1 MTIGIF
7 YALAG
12 AAIAM
17 SAGIGSAIGV
27 SRAGQASAALL
38 SKDPSKFGSVLVL
51 QLLPASQSIYGFVVA
66 VFAFLACGLMGG
78 DVSAFPPDKGLA
90 IIAACIPVG
99 IIGLVSAI
107 LQGNVAVACINLV
120 GKQEGQMGKGIT
132 MTVLVEIF
140 AIFSFIISLLAL
152 IFLM

>member
-38 SKDPSKFGSVLVL
+38 SKDPKKRCM
-51 QLLPASQSIYGFVVA
+51 YVA
-66 VFAFLACGLMGG
+66 DFTENEIKKLKMFLY
-78 DVSAFPPDKGLA
+78 
-90 IIAACIPVG
+90 
-99 IIGLVSAI
+99 
-107 LQGNVAVACINLV
+107 
-120 GKQEGQMGKGIT
+120 
-132 MTVLVEIF
+132 
-140 AIFSFIISLLAL
+140 
-152 IFLM
+152 